1 MKHYSLLGLA
11 PLTLYLG
18 AFTVVPVVSTLV
30 LSFRTPEGDWGLG
43 AFHALAAHYQFG
55 EAVVNTLAI
64 TGLGL
69 VIELSLGLA
78 APPGQTTFQLS
89 DGDPNVPNTQTF
101 DNVAPGSG
109 YSVSETVPSGSIRR

>member
-55 EAVVNTLAI
+55 EAVVNSLIVRDA
-64 TGLGL
+64 LGG
-69 VIELSLGLA
+69 EQKPMTALSQRQQASRTRLGMWNF
-78 APPGQTTFQLS
+78 PC
-89 DGDPNVPNTQTF
+89 
-101 DNVAPGSG
+101 
-109 YSVSETVPSGSIRR
+109 